1 MLANR
6 FVQKING
13 FQGYIGPIKITPSRL
28 NVRLG
33 DKAIPYYY
41 NVDKQLLT
49 QWNFEKTKTD
59 TETYN
64 LSYHTNQFSWCRL
77 CSESIKL

>member
-13 FQGYIGPIKITPSRL
+13 FQSYVGRIKITPS
-28 NVRLG
+28 NMDVKLG

-41 NVDKQLLT
+41 NVDQPLLA
-49 QWNFEKTKTD
+49 QWNFEKQKPTD
-59 TETYN
+59 RTT
-64 LSYHTNQFSWCRL
+64 
-77 CSESIKL
+77 I